1 MMISINQPA
10 YLPWLGYFH
19 RIALSDAHVVLD
31 TVQFEKNSFINRNKV
46 RTAQGWAWL
55 TVPVKT
61 SGKFGSLAIGNVE
74 IANDRP
80 WAEKHWATLRLNYV
94 KSAFFRQHASFFED
108 VYRRTWFKLQE
119 LVWTI
124 TEYLLRAFNIRTPIH
139 FSSQM
144 NATGKKDELLLNLCR
159 EMNASAYLSG
169 PLGRNYLR
177 EDSFA
182 RERISVQY
190 HDYEHPTYQ
199 QAYPGFEPCMSALDL
214 LFNLGPGSRDVFIGK
229 PPQVTR

>member
-31 TVQFEKNSFINRNKV
+31 TVQFEKNSFTNRNKA
-46 RTAQGWAWL
+46 RKAQGWAWL

-61 SGKFGSLAIGNVE
+61 ADRFGSLAIVNVE

-80 WAEKHWATLRLNYV
+80 WADKHWATLRLNYA
-94 KSAFFRQHASFFED
+94 KAPFFRDHASFFED
-108 VYRRTWFKLQE
+108 VYHRAWFKLQD
-119 LVWTI
+119 LAWTI
-124 TEYLLRAFNIRTPIH
+124 TEYLLHAFEIRTPIH

-144 NATGKKDELLLNLCR
+144 NAIGKKDELLLNLCR

-169 PLGRNYLR
+169 SLGRNYLR
-177 EDSFA
+177 EDLFTDEA
-182 RERISVQY
+182 ISVQY
-190 HDYEHPTYQ
+190 HDYEHPTYKQ
-199 QAYPGFEPCMSALDL
+199 TYPGFEPYMSALDL
-214 LFNLGPGSRDVFIGK
+214 LFNLGPGSRDVLMANQA
-229 PPQVTR
+229 QVKL